1 MYKNIYNTQ
10 FYFIKEKHFR
20 VYSQLWA
27 GVQFI
32 YFYAQQ
38 KKKKTE
44 LQVYKTSTFYG
55 IPKKSLQFLCVKISV
70 MEI

>member
-44 LQVYKTSTFYG
+44 LQVLYN
-55 IPKKSLQFLCVKISV
+55 LHFLWDP
-70 MEI
+70 

>member
-38 KKKKTE
+38 KKKKNWTASIYN
-44 LQVYKTSTFYG
+44 LH
-55 IPKKSLQFLCVKISV
+55 FLWDP
-70 MEI
+70 